1 MMAGFALLLALL
13 VIKKALNI
21 FKPPLPIVR
30 SGGCSFMPFAPEKIM
45 AGAAVFSKRDLS
57 I

>member
-1 MMAGFALLLALL
+1 MAGFALLLALL